1 MLCSFS
7 FLAILLSLHVCHPS
21 AFSLRYR
28 LGQVVANGTFVNAT
42 IVASGVGDVHV
53 IGVENAVSVNLAGTA
68 SVTIEGDAGD
78 DHSKICLEAYVRN

>member
-1 MLCSFS
+1 M
-7 FLAILLSLHVCHPS
+7 
-21 AFSLRYR
+21 
-28 LGQVVANGTFVNAT
+28 ANGTFVNAT

-68 SVTIEGDAGD
+68 SVTIEAEAGD